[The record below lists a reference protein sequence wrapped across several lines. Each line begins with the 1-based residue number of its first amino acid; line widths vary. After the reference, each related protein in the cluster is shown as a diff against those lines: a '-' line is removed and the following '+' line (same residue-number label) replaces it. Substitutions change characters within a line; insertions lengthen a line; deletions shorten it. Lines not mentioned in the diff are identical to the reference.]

1 MLLLIHKLVLLINT
15 CDLKHAL
22 ISAFCKGVGICQKG
36 HGLRFEAENGWI
48 IMLNEMSIMIFLI
61 YVS

>member
-1 MLLLIHKLVLLINT
+1 MLLLIHKLVLLINPY
-15 CDLKHAL
+15 DLKHAL
-22 ISAFCKGVGICQKG
+22 ISAFGKGIGIHQKG
-36 HGLRFEAENGWI
+36 HGLRFEEENRWI